1 MEWAAPEA
9 SELSR
14 LFADH
19 QARNLAQTGPS
30 PREQRLGRAAEALAE
45 TTAQPGPDEAS

>member
-14 LFADH
+14 LCADH
-19 QARNLAQTGPS
+19 QARNLAQAGPS
-30 PREQRLGRAAEALAE
+30 TREQRLVRAAEALAE
-45 TTAQPGPDEAS
+45 TTAQAGPGEAS